1 MLEASFPKSFL
12 ITNFFK
18 FFMKSF
24 LPKKRPMDNMEMGL
38 DFPQEEEMA
47 LGNLIPFSFYN
58 ALYFPE
64 KLMENYYKY
73 ICLDHLS
80 KKVLEKWQ
88 NAYLYLLRKTTLKVK
103 GKQLILKNPA
113 NTARIGLLLKL
124 FPNAKFIHIYRNPY
138 VVFLSMKNF
147 YETTLKQFML
157 QDVSMNEIEN
167 YILTI
172 YKYIMEKYFREKK
185 LIPKENL
192 IEVKFEDLEEDP
204 IGILGLIYEHLG
216 LKGFNNARNKFEK
229 YLLLLKN
236 YKKNIYEFTRDTLYT
251 IKEYWKFT
259 IKHWKYKFP
268 LS

>member
-1 MLEASFPKSFL
+1 
-12 ITNFFK
+12 
-18 FFMKSF
+18 
-24 LPKKRPMDNMEMGL
+24 
-38 DFPQEEEMA
+38 MA
-47 LGNLIPFSFYN
+47 IGNLIPFSFYN
-58 ALYFPE
+58 VLYFPE
-64 KLMENYYKY
+64 KLIENYYKY

-88 NAYLYLLRKTTLKVK
+88 NAYLYLLRKTTLNLK

-113 NTARIGLLLKL
+113 NTARIRLLLKL

-138 VVFLSMKNF
+138 VVFVSTKNF
-147 YETTLKQFML
+147 YETTIKQFML

-172 YKYIMEKYFREKK
+172 YKDLMEKYFREKN

-204 IGILGLIYEHLG
+204 IGILGRIYEHLR
-216 LKGFNNARNKFEK
+216 LKGFKNARNKFET
-229 YLLLLKN
+229 YLLAIKH
-236 YKKNIYEFTRDTLYT
+236 YQKNIYKFTNDTLKT
-251 IKEYWKFT
+251 ITKYWKFT

-268 LS
+268 LN